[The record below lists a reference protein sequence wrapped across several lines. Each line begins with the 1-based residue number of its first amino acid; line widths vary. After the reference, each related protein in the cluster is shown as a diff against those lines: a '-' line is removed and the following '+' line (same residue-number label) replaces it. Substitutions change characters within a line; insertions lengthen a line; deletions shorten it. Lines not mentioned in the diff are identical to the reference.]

1 MLTLDGLGRRP
12 LNWLPGCQAGFH
24 SPSEAPSVILVLSA
38 IRMSSVIRV
47 LSVLSVLWVI
57 RTPTHLLLVLSV
69 PPGVVLHAAQPY
81 TVNAP
86 DLCRKE

>member
-1 MLTLDGLGRRP
+1 MILLLRVA
-12 LNWLPGCQAGFH
+12 LV
-24 SPSEAPSVILVLSA
+24 PSVILVLSA

-81 TVNAP
+81 TVHAP